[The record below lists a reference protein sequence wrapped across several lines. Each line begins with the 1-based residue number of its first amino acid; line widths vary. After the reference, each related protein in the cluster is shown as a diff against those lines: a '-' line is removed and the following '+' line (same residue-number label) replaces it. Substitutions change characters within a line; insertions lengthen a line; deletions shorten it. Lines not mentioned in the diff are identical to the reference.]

1 MNMDSYWQNK
11 TKQKREKQ
19 EQTKPSR
26 EMKQN

>member
-11 TKQKREKQ
+11 TQKIREKQ
-19 EQTKPSR
+19 AQTKPNR